1 MGKRV
6 AALIFIYMG
15 CTAAWF
21 ILGSSVL
28 YRTKFSDM
36 DLERKVKRLWG
47 GDHLQRAPKAF
58 YTEKKSKQEEETKED
73 GTTTVKTTYYEEDV
87 SIPLVKTDLD
97 VKLFYEPRKKG
108 LLWYSTYKVR
118 LAARYTFRNTSETK
132 QDVHFSFRF
141 PSSDAQYDNFQLRG
155 KGRDIKYDSKS
166 GFVKF
171 TKALDAGEEFEFAL
185 SYGSRGL
192 GKWQYSFTPT
202 GQQNFYRDGSHSAT
216 SDSVTEVQKFS
227 LAMETDFDR
236 IDFPEGSMSPQKKTQ
251 TDAGWKLEW
260 KYKTLVTGLNI
271 GMQLPGE
278 LNPGPLVSRIT
289 FFAPLSLLF
298 FLFILFIVSVLKKV
312 DLHPMHYF
320 FLSASFFAFHLLFA
334 YLVDHVEVHYAF
346 AIAAVASI
354 LLVIS
359 YIRTVI
365 GPRFAFVETGLL
377 QLLYLVMF
385 SYTHFFKGYTG
396 LIVAV
401 FSVVTLFFVMQL
413 TAKVKWSEV
422 FSGRSQKPGARSRNQ
437 SPPQASDV
445 GTQQADPSP

>member
-28 YRTKFSDM
+28 YRTNFSDM

-47 GDHLQRAPKAF
+47 GDHLQRAPEAF
-58 YTEKKSKQEEETKED
+58 YTVKKSKQEEETKED
-73 GTTTVKTTYYEEDV
+73 GSKTIKTTYYEEDLR
-87 SIPLVKTDLD
+87 IPLVKSDLD

-108 LLWYSTYKVR
+108 LLWYSTYEV
-118 LAARYTFRNTSETK
+118 LLGARYTVKNTSEAK
-132 QDVHFSFRF
+132 QEVHFSFRF
-141 PSSDAQYDNFQLRG
+141 PSSDAQYDDFQLRG
-155 KGRDIKYDSKS
+155 KGKDIKYDSKQ
-166 GFVKF
+166 GLVTF
-171 TKALDAGEEFEFAL
+171 TEAVDAGKEFEFYV

-192 GKWQYSFTPT
+192 GKWLYSFTPT
-202 GQQNFYRDGSHSAT
+202 GTQDYYRDSSYS
-216 SDSVTEVQKFS
+216 SDSVTEVQNFS

-236 IDFPEGSMSPQKKTQ
+236 IDFPEGSMSPEKKAQ

-271 GMQLPGE
+271 GMQLPEE

-298 FLFILFIVSVLKKV
+298 FLFILLIVSVLKKV

-346 AIAAVASI
+346 AISAVASI
-354 LLVIS
+354 FLVIS
-359 YIRTVI
+359 YIRIVI

-377 QLLYLVMF
+377 QLLYLVLF

-413 TAKVKWSEV
+413 TARVRWSEV
-422 FSGRSQKPGARSRNQ
+422 FSGNRSGRGGA
-437 SPPQASDV
+437 SPPPAAHQPQASDV